1 MNKLPGK
8 CVFCEIVK
16 GNSPYSRIYEDEHV
30 LAFLDINPVTE
41 NHTLI
46 IPKNHY
52 VNLYDIPENELKHLL
67 VAAKRI
73 TLQFQNDHGAQGVN
87 VLHASGVEAHQSVL
101 HFHLHIIPR
110 KQGDELDHFMFSDGI
125 KF

>member
-1 MNKLPGK
+1 MTNK
-8 CVFCEIVK
+8 CVFCGIV
-16 GNSPYSRIYEDEHV
+16 NDDIPSTQIYEDEHV
-30 LAFLDINPVTE
+30 LAFLDINPIAE

-73 TLQFQNDHGAQGVN
+73 TLQLQNEHEVQAVN
-87 VLHASGVEAHQSVL
+87 VLHASGVEAQQSVF
-101 HFHLHIIPR
+101 HFHLHIVPR
-110 KQGDELDHFMFSDGI
+110 KKGDGLDHFLLPDEV
-125 KF
+125 K